1 MRDEGRVRVRDSN
14 SDSDD
19 YSDSDII
26 IKNMREQILEQS
38 RAGQIYIIREI
49 KSIIPSIFQNSNIED
64 N

>member
-1 MRDEGRVRVRDSN
+1 MRDSN
-14 SDSDD
+14 SNSDD

-26 IKNMREQILEQS
+26 IKNVREQILEQS
-38 RAGQIYIIREI
+38 RVEQGRAGQIYIIRDI

>member
-1 MRDEGRVRVRDSN
+1 MRDSN
-14 SDSDD
+14 SNSDD

-26 IKNMREQILEQS
+26 IKNVREQILEQS
-38 RAGQIYIIREI
+38 RAEQIYIIREI